1 VIKSR
6 WPARLAIAVV
16 VLSLAGA
23 AVGWWLQFDKGE
35 EDMLGQA
42 ALGVAFL
49 AFAVVGA
56 VMIAKRPGHRLGWL
70 FSGIGVYALLGNAL
84 VEYSDWAVRTGG
96 STGQSVLGSIVFT
109 WYGLFTAFGVF
120 VPLLYPTGQPPSR
133 RWWGVG
139 WLGAAAATGLT
150 LLQMLQETICV
161 KFDDLTDSCI
171 QAVRNPIGFP
181 GVADP
186 ERSFAGDVFLR
197 LLLVSLVLALASV
210 VVRFVR
216 SRGVERLQLKW
227 FTYAVGLLAG
237 QILLIEILPV
247 DILGIAVPGTDL
259 LVGLLI
265 AFLPVS
271 AGIAIFRYRLYE
283 IDRLISR
290 TFTYALLVAVLAAV
304 YATGVVGLQAVLPVE
319 GSDLAVAGSTLAAFT
334 LFQPLRRRVK
344 RWMDRRFNR
353 SRYQAA
359 RTVEEFGARL
369 RDAVDL
375 DCLTTDLATVV
386 GATLEPAGI
395 RLILKEPSR

>member
-1 VIKSR
+1 VKNALRIG
-6 WPARLAIAVV
+6 AISLVAT
-16 VLSLAGA
+16 LSVASA

-42 ALGVAFL
+42 ALGVAFI

-56 VMIAKRPGHRLGWL
+56 VIIAKRPGHRLGWL

-84 VEYSDWAVRTGG
+84 VEYSEWAVRTGG

-171 QAVRNPIGFP
+171 QTVRNPIGIP

-186 ERSFAGDVFLR
+186 EGSSAGDVFVT
-197 LLLVSLVLALASV
+197 LLFVSLILALASV

-216 SRGVERLQLKW
+216 SRSVERLQLKW
-227 FTYAVGLLAG
+227 FTYAAGLLAG
-237 QILLIEILPV
+237 QILLVEILDP
-247 DILGIAVPGTDL
+247 LGIAVPSTDL
-259 LVGLLI
+259 VLGLLI

-271 AGIAIFRYRLYE
+271 AGVAILRYRLYE
-283 IDRLISR
+283 IDRIISR
-290 TFTYALLVAVLAAV
+290 TVSYGVVAALLVATYAGGVFLIQAILPASGDLAIA
-304 YATGVVGLQAVLPVE
+304 AST
-319 GSDLAVAGSTLAAFT
+319 LAVAAIFN
-334 LFQPLRRRVK
+334 PLRRRTQ
-344 RWMDRRFNR
+344 RWVERRFNR
-353 SRYQAA
+353 SRYNAE
-359 RTVEEFGARL
+359 REV
-369 RDAVDL
+369 
-375 DCLTTDLATVV
+375 
-386 GATLEPAGI
+386 
-395 RLILKEPSR
+395 